1 MNPEEF
7 ISTYK
12 DTHMEFQLTDALN
25 AGSFDKGSLIKTSPG
40 DKNITV
46 RGKIPGKA
54 LIESREMDKRAEGLS
69 HCLMDAVGARI
80 DNLMEIPMDKLVSL
94 AIKTLPQKTE
104 SKIEGNFTLV
114 NMIQQSQKAKVETID
129 AE

>member
-1 MNPEEF
+1 MTPEEF
-7 ISTYK
+7 KKIYT
-12 DTHMEFQLTDALN
+12 DTHLEFQLTDALN
-25 AGSFDKGSLIKTSPG
+25 AGSFNKGSLIKTSPG

-69 HCLMDAVGARI
+69 HMVLDACGARAS
-80 DNLMEIPMDKLVSL
+80 DLMEIPADKLFAL
-94 AIKTLPQKTE
+94 AAKLLPQKTE
-104 SKIEGNFTLV
+104 SKIDANFTLV